1 MHLFVTIPAI
11 NELDFIMGVLSD
23 LSNQQSKNFTLVCCV
38 NQPDSWWDDEKY
50 VEICHN
56 NVSTMEQIDSF
67 CKLKNIPLILID
79 KCSKGKGWKGKEC
92 GVGWARKV
100 LMDHVSKIAS
110 DDDIIVS
117 LDADTRVEANYIAEI
132 EKQFTVFTMA
142 SAMALPYFH
151 RLQGKDAQKTSMLRY
166 EIYLRCYA
174 INLLRIDF
182 PFAYTPIGSAMA
194 ARVSAYRK
202 IRGLTATSSGEDFY
216 FMMKLRKI
224 GVIIPFCNTT
234 VYPSSRV
241 SNRVIFG
248 TGPTVGMEADAQAAK
263 YPVYSPDLFDEI
275 NKACAAFGEIFF
287 TNSEKAMDKA
297 LKVFPDLEPEKL
309 LKNNPSLI
317 RFIHACYIKADAFA
331 VYKYVKSNYTQSS
344 DASSVQTLFKMLNY
358 NCENLFLENTELHH
372 QPIENLKKIRQILY
386 EIEENLLKKKYNDYF
401 AQRNNLKNPLWKFM
415 S

>member
-1 MHLFVTIPAI
+1 MLWRLAFQH
-11 NELDFIMGVLSD
+11 
-23 LSNQQSKNFTLVCCV
+23 
-38 NQPDSWWDDEKY
+38 
-50 VEICHN
+50 
-56 NVSTMEQIDSF
+56 
-67 CKLKNIPLILID
+67 
-79 KCSKGKGWKGKEC
+79 
-92 GVGWARKV
+92 
-100 LMDHVSKIAS
+100 
-110 DDDIIVS
+110 
-117 LDADTRVEANYIAEI
+117 I
-132 EKQFTVFTMA
+132 ENT
-142 SAMALPYFH
+142 
-151 RLQGKDAQKTSMLRY
+151 
-166 EIYLRCYA
+166 
-174 INLLRIDF
+174 RID
-182 PFAYTPIGSAMA
+182 
-194 ARVSAYRK
+194 R
-202 IRGLTATSSGEDFY
+202 DFVRRRFLFY
-216 FMMKLRKI
+216 DEIAKNWRDNS
-224 GVIIPFCNTT
+224 FCNTT